1 MDISTPD
8 SKNRA
13 DRQAMPQRVPPASVT
28 PAVRLVPPAQGETP
42 LKWDN
47 PLFEDSRGTWRLTGV
62 AGSGVSTLL
71 MDLVAKKI
79 ADGVDPAS
87 IAVIAGSKDAAA
99 RLRAGIASRVEEL
112 DYTSSATMVRSLHSL
127 AFAIYRQSVDDEL
140 RLITGAEQD
149 AVMREL
155 LEVQAEQGATM
166 WPAETRDAVPMVGF
180 ARGVRDFLLRAA
192 ERGVT
197 PSQLEQWGEEFSRP
211 MWIAAGKFMR
221 EYEQIMSLGGSHSLS
236 ASELVSA
243 VLEDEVPDVGI
254 RHIVVDDAQNLD
266 PKSFELIQRLSAH
279 AESTVVAGD
288 PEQSVFR
295 FRGAN
300 PRLLKELRTDH
311 QLHLEKSH
319 RAPATSG
326 KILGTPNQQVE
337 YVADVIR
344 RAHLLDEVQWKDIA
358 VVVRSRGMIAPIQ
371 RGLLAAGVPVHVDPT
386 DLILSEQ
393 RIVSSIILAVRALT
407 EKLTYNEV
415 EELALGPIGGADP
428 VTLRR
433 LYRGLRLVEL
443 RSGSNRRAVELLRI
457 LVIPGDDEREEL
469 LAKAQEV
476 LTDRELDIL
485 HRVTRVLEAGAKIKD
500 SGSVEEVLWAIWEET
515 GLAAR
520 LSSISLR
527 GGAAGSQ
534 ADRDLDA
541 MMSLFDAA
549 GDWVERRPDSSV
561 MSFINHIRE
570 QELPTGVRD
579 RRLATPQ
586 AVQLLTAHGT
596 VGKQWNTVLVVG
608 VQEETWPSLGET
620 GSLFGQE
627 ELTDF
632 VDEGIIPG
640 TPVSRTQTRLEEEQR
655 LFHVALTRAT
665 STLIVTAVDS
675 PDSDEVLEPSRFM
688 KQVPHLSDTTQAPPG
703 QDPISERT
711 EGAKESTA
719 EEALLN
725 VGLFEDYANV
735 TAEGDLAAEDLD
747 YVRLLSVPAIV
758 AELRRVVANPHAS
771 KAFVRQASRQ
781 LARLAQAGVP
791 GAAPDEWWGARGV
804 SEHEPVSM
812 RALSPSTL
820 ESGLEC
826 PMRATLN
833 KAARG
838 QESSESLVRGNLV
851 HGYFEATA
859 LGADK
864 EQAAQL
870 VKYAF
875 NQLVNV
881 PVWLAEVTS
890 NKWDE
895 MIRKLDLWIQV
906 HNATT
911 ELVGMEVAV
920 DVTLPNGVRIKGR
933 IDRLDK
939 TDSGYRIVDLKTG
952 NATISQRAVDEHRQL
967 EAYQLALRYGKVV
980 TKPDG
985 TVEIVT
991 ANAAGDK
998 ENTGL
1003 DIDTAVIVQP
1013 TANKKE
1019 INVREQARRTDEELA
1034 ALADQL
1040 PELVKNL
1047 TGPRLLATV
1056 GSHCTFCNFAN
1067 ICPARTEGEIIPR
1080 REEDSTNASHYA
1092 QHTSAE
1098 DQVATPKHITQ
1109 SNGEDGRING

>member
-8 SKNRA
+8 LQHPASQHAK
-13 DRQAMPQRVPPASVT
+13 PQRDTPASVT
-28 PAVRLVPPAQGETP
+28 PEVRLIPPSQGEKP
-42 LKWDN
+42 LVWDN
-47 PLFEDSRGTWRLTGV
+47 PLYEDSRGTWKLTGV
-62 AGSGVSTLL
+62 AGSGVSVLL

-79 ADGVDPAS
+79 SDGVDPAS

-99 RLRAGIASRVEEL
+99 RLRAGIAQRVEKL

-127 AFAIYRQSVDDEL
+127 AFAIYRQGVDDEL

-155 LEVQAEQGATM
+155 LEIQDEQGAKI
-166 WPAETRDAVPMVGF
+166 WPEDAREAVPMVGF

-211 MWIAAGKFMR
+211 MWTAAGKFMR
-221 EYEQIMSLGGSHSLS
+221 EYEQTMSLGGSHSLS

-254 RHIVVDDAQNLD
+254 RHILVDDAQNLD
-266 PKSFELIQRLSAH
+266 PKSFELIQQLSRH

-300 PRLLKELRTDH
+300 PRLLQELKTDH
-311 QLHLEKSH
+311 QLHLDQSH
-319 RAPATSG
+319 RIPVTSG
-326 KILGTPNQQVE
+326 KILGTPGQQVE

-344 RAHLLDEVQWKDIA
+344 RAHLLDEIQWKDIA

-386 DLILSEQ
+386 DMVLSEQ
-393 RIVSSIILAVRALT
+393 RIVSSIVLAVRALS
-407 EKLTYNEV
+407 EKLSLNEV

-433 LYRGLRLVEL
+433 LYRGLRLIEL
-443 RSGSNRRAVELLRI
+443 RSGTNRRAVELLRI
-457 LVIPGDDEREEL
+457 LVIPGYEEREKL
-469 LAKAQEV
+469 LSKAEEV

-485 HRVTRVLEAGAKIKD
+485 RRVARVLEAGAKIKD

-515 GLAAR
+515 GLAGR

-579 RRLATPQ
+579 RRLATPE
-586 AVQLLTAHGT
+586 AVHVLTAHGT

-632 VDEGIIPG
+632 VDDGIIPG
-640 TPVSRTQTRLEEEQR
+640 TPVSRTQSRLEEEQR

-665 STLIVTAVDS
+665 NTLIVTAVDS
-675 PDSDEVLEPSRFM
+675 PDSHEVLEPSRFM
-688 KQVPHLSDTTQAPPG
+688 KQVPNLSDTTKAPIA
-703 QDPISERT
+703 QDPISERAPQD
-711 EGAKESTA
+711 EI
-719 EEALLN
+719 LN
-725 VGLFEDYANV
+725 VGLFEDYASLSAQSN
-735 TAEGDLAAEDLD
+735 LAAEELD
-747 YVRLLSVPAIV
+747 YVRLLSAPAIV

-771 KAFVRQASRQ
+771 KTFVQQASRQ

-791 GAAPDEWWGARGV
+791 GAAPDEWWGALGV
-804 SEHEPVSM
+804 SEHEPVYM
-812 RALSPSTL
+812 QALSPSTL

-826 PMRATLN
+826 PLRTTLN

-864 EQAAQL
+864 DQAAYL
-870 VKYAF
+870 VKDAF
-875 NQLVNV
+875 NQIVNV
-881 PVWLAEVTS
+881 PQWLVEATS
-890 NKWDE
+890 EKWDE
-895 MIRKLDLWIQV
+895 MIRKLDLWTQV
-906 HNATT
+906 HNSTT

-920 DVTLPNGVRIKGR
+920 DVSLPNGVRIKGR

-967 EAYQLALRYGKVV
+967 EAYQVALRHGKIV
-980 TKPDG
+980 TNSDG
-985 TVEIVT
+985 TIAIVT
-991 ANAAGDK
+991 ADT
-998 ENTGL
+998 TGRKGQSGL
-1003 DIDTAVIVQP
+1003 EIDTAVIVQP
-1013 TANKKE
+1013 TANKKD
-1019 INVREQARRTDEELA
+1019 INVREQARRSDEELA

-1047 TGPRLLATV
+1047 TGPRLLAKV
-1056 GSHCTFCNFAN
+1056 GSHCAFCQFAN
-1067 ICPARTEGEIIPR
+1067 ICPAREEGEIVPR
-1080 REEDSTNASHYA
+1080 REDDSLWQSD
-1092 QHTSAE
+1092 S
-1098 DQVATPKHITQ
+1098 VSSATPAKSGDYQANSPSI
-1109 SNGEDGRING
+1109 NGESGRIHG